1 MPHFVKQNLTIP
13 LPQRYRLA
21 TLNDV
26 RDNQAD
32 AFQALPGWD
41 IVYVADGW
49 VEGCLYGGKM
59 G

>member
-1 MPHFVKQNLTIP
+1 MQHFVKQNLTIP
-13 LPQRYRLA
+13 LPKHYRLA

-26 RDNQAD
+26 RDNKAD
-32 AFQALPGWD
+32 ALRALPGWD

-49 VEGCLYGGKM
+49 VEGRLYGGKM